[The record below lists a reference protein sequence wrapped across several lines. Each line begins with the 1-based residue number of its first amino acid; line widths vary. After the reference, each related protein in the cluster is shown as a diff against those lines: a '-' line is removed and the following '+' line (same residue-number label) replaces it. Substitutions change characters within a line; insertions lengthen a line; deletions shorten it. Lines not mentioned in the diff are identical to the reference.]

1 MLSNLQQLG
10 LSNNNLG
17 GRIPSALSRL
27 FRLQVLSLEN
37 NNFTSVP
44 SELALLRNI
53 YFMDVRGNP
62 VIRVLHPLIC
72 CSIQGLR
79 TDVDCSISNCSH
91 YGNPWTAA
99 GCREDETQLDF
110 RLSRTVT
117 ISICTK
123 ACTSGGC
130 TADTP
135 PWNPSG
141 VARCAL
147 TRSGTRLCNI
157 VCLSNSDCGSPHALC
172 LDGLLDASVRDK
184 STGRAYGV
192 CVYLKK

>member
-10 LSNNNLG
+10 LRNTNLG
-17 GRIPSALSRL
+17 GTIPSALSRL
-27 FRLQVLSLEN
+27 VRLQVLSLEN

-79 TDVDCSISNCSH
+79 TDVDCGASSCSH
-91 YGNPWTAA
+91 YGNPLTAA
-99 GCREDETQLDF
+99 GCKADEQRVKFPVDNLGQ
-110 RLSRTVT
+110 
-117 ISICTK
+117 ISFCTK
-123 ACTSGGC
+123 ECASSSCPS
-130 TADTP
+130 DTP

-172 LDGLLDASVRDK
+172 LNGLLDASVRDK

>member
-10 LSNNNLG
+10 LSNTNLG
-17 GRIPSALSRL
+17 GRIPIALSRL
-27 FRLQVLSLEN
+27 VRLQVLSLAN

-44 SELALLRNI
+44 SELAFLRNI
-53 YFMDVRGNP
+53 YFMDITGNP
-62 VIRVLHPLIC
+62 IQELPPRIC
-72 CSIQGLR
+72 CTVHGLR
-79 TDVDCSISNCSH
+79 TDVDCGASSCSH
-91 YGNPWTAA
+91 YGNPLTAA
-99 GCREDETQLDF
+99 GCKADEQQLDIP
-110 RLSRTVT
+110 LSNAVT
-117 ISICTK
+117 ASICTK
-123 ACTSGGC
+123 ECASSSCPS
-130 TADTP
+130 DTP

-172 LDGLLDASVRDK
+172 LNGLLDASVRDK